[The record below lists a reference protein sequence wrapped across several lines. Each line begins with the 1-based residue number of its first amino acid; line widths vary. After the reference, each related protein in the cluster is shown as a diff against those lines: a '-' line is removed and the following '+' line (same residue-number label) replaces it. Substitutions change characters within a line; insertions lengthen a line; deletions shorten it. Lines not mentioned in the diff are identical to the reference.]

1 MKEHILKKVFSRNFL
16 LPLVAMGLVFAG
28 GLIMTDHVIYKMLVW
43 SLCVLATG
51 YNGLGAINQF
61 IKGKNGKKNE
71 Q

>member
-28 GLIMTDHVIYKMLVW
+28 GLIMTDHTIYKTLVW

-61 IKGKNGKKNE
+61 IKGRGGNDAKK
-71 Q
+71 